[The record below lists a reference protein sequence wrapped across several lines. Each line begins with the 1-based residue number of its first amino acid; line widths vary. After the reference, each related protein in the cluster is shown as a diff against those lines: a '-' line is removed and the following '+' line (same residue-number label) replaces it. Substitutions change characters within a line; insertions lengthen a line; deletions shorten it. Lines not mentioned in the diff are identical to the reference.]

1 MATAA
6 TYRGE
11 VVVIGGGSDGLANA
25 SNKVFALRG
34 GSRVELPSLAQA
46 RRPRPRRLSAT
57 SSWWSA
63 GRTRSSSRRP
73 SGAPI
78 TLGRGTTHVVTY
90 ADILRDLEPLNE
102 GRDKSDRIT
111 YDSLWVH
118 AKRHYDLAAT
128 TAYWRARMY
137 KELINAL
144 GG

>member
-11 VVVIGGGSDGLANA
+11 VVVIGGASDGLANA

-90 ADILRDLEPLNE
+90 ADILRDLEPLNR
-102 GRDKSDRIT
+102 GRDKKDRIT
-111 YDSLWVH
+111 
-118 AKRHYDLAAT
+118 
-128 TAYWRARMY
+128 
-137 KELINAL
+137 
-144 GG
+144 